1 LGGIRKMKIVKF
13 LNNNAALVLDGQ
25 ERELVVMGKGI
36 AHLSHKNE
44 EISREMIDKIFIL
57 DDRSQL
63 AQYTQL
69 FSEIPG
75 EIFELAGCFVTKA
88 KEDLN
93 RTLQNSLVISL
104 ADHLNS
110 MVARGKLGAYLE
122 NRMLWDIKKMYQD
135 EFRLSREL
143 VAEFNKLYDSLY
155 DDHEAA
161 TLAMHFVNAELESG
175 IENAGKI
182 TILIGEI
189 LNIVK
194 YHFLIDYD
202 EESYAYYRFVTHLR
216 VLAQR
221 IFQGSQLNDADMSEI
236 LKDHLSERYEA
247 TFQCVKKS
255 GIFFGSIIN
264 IALQS
269 RKDYTW
275 RSISLRSLMII

>member
-1 LGGIRKMKIVKF
+1 M
-13 LNNNAALVLDGQ
+13 
-25 ERELVVMGKGI
+25 
-36 AHLSHKNE
+36 
-44 EISREMIDKIFIL
+44 
-57 DDRSQL
+57 
-63 AQYTQL
+63 
-69 FSEIPG
+69 
-75 EIFELAGCFVTKA
+75 AGRFVSKA

-122 NRMLWDIKKMYQD
+122 NRMLWDIRKMYQD

-143 VAEFNKLYDSLY
+143 VAEFNKLYDTLY

-175 IENAGKI
+175 MEHAGKI
-182 TILIGEI
+182 TKLIGEI

-221 IFQGSQLNDADMSEI
+221 IFQGSQLNDTDMSEI

-247 TFQCVKKS
+247 TFQCVKK
-255 GIFFGSIIN
+255 IRDFFWIHYQYCFTEQEGLYLAIHIIKILDGN
-264 IALQS
+264 I
-269 RKDYTW
+269 KTN
-275 RSISLRSLMII
+275 

>member
-1 LGGIRKMKIVKF
+1 MKIIKY

-44 EISREMIDKIFIL
+44 EIPRELIDKTFIL

-75 EIFELAGCFVTKA
+75 TIFELAGRYVTKA

-93 RTLQNSLVISL
+93 RTLQNSLFISL

-110 MVARGKLGAYLE
+110 MVERGKLVAYLE
-122 NRMLWDIKKMYQD
+122 NRMLWDIRRMYQD

-143 VAEFNKLYDSLY
+143 VAEFNKLYDTWY
-155 DDHEAA
+155 DDHESA

-175 IENAGKI
+175 LETAGKI
-182 TILIGEI
+182 TKLIGEI

-194 YHFLIDYD
+194 YHSLIDYN

-216 VLAQR
+216 FLAHR
-221 IFQGSQLNDADMSEI
+221 IFQGSQLNDADMSEM
-236 LKDHLSERYEA
+236 LKDHLSQRYED
-247 TFQCVKKS
+247 TFQCVEKIRQFIWNHYHYCFTEQEGLYLAIHIIK
-255 GIFFGSIIN
+255 ILDDSIQIN
-264 IALQS
+264 
-269 RKDYTW
+269 
-275 RSISLRSLMII
+275 

>member
-1 LGGIRKMKIVKF
+1 MKIVKF

-36 AHLSHKNE
+36 AHSAHKNE
-44 EISREMIDKIFIL
+44 EISRELIDKIFIL

-69 FSEIPG
+69 FSEIPDG
-75 EIFELAGCFVTKA
+75 IFELAGRFVTKA
-88 KEDLN
+88 KKDLN

-110 MVARGKLGAYLE
+110 MVERGKLGAYLE
-122 NRMLWDIKKMYQD
+122 NRMLWDIRKMYQD
-135 EFRLSREL
+135 EFRLSREM
-143 VAEFNKLYDSLY
+143 VAEFNKLYDTLY

-175 IENAGKI
+175 MENAGKI
-182 TILIGEI
+182 TKLIGEI

-202 EESYAYYRFVTHLR
+202 EESYVYYRFVTHLR
-216 VLAQR
+216 FLAQR
-221 IFQGSQLNDADMSEI
+221 IFQGSQVKDADMSEM
-236 LKDHLSERYEA
+236 LKGQLSERYED
-247 TFQCVKKS
+247 TFQCVKK
-255 GIFFGSIIN
+255 IRDFFWNHYHYCFTEQEGLYLAIHIIKILDDN
-264 IALQS
+264 I
-269 RKDYTW
+269 KTN
-275 RSISLRSLMII
+275 